1 MVSDS
6 ILAAER
12 FLMKAESP
20 FRQFAGPAV
29 WITYFAAQVLILF
42 GVLGVF
48 LA

>member
-1 MVSDS
+1 
-6 ILAAER
+6 
-12 FLMKAESP
+12 MKPQSP
-20 FRQFAGPAV
+20 FGQFAGPAV